1 MKIYRFFFSNLGWY
15 RIRSK
20 YKLSLFQYIHC
31 ACAWKW
37 STAQEMKKT
46 FWEFSH
52 SNGELLK
59 FDQRIVSKLLGGI
72 DARWN
77 TRTRPSFFFPENG
90 SFSVVLFHTRFYRIL
105 KSGRTFQKKI
115 YFTIQFSL
123 VIADILSILR
133 SDIEIN
139 VWVNISKFSKSRFT
153 IHFAYC
159 NSRKFSRAK
168 IVKILIFNK
177 KK

>member
-1 MKIYRFFFSNLGWY
+1 MKIYTVSFSLILVGTEFVRNINFHYFSTYTAHARGNEARL
-15 RIRSK
+15 R
-20 YKLSLFQYIHC
+20 
-31 ACAWKW
+31 KW
-37 STAQEMKKT
+37 KKT
-46 FWEFSH
+46 FWEFSR
-52 SNGELLK
+52 SSGELLK

-139 VWVNISKFSKSRFT
+139 V
-153 IHFAYC
+153 
-159 NSRKFSRAK
+159 
-168 IVKILIFNK
+168 
-177 KK
+177 